1 MKVAA
6 VKGSNMDDVA
16 GIFAREFPTV
26 DGYIQV
32 GVAQGR
38 VISVDFP
45 ARPKDDARADHD
57 LLDRLGDY
65 LNGDSDAFGD
75 VTVALTLPTD
85 ERRVLEALREVPY
98 GETVTVEQLARMTAG
113 LDDSEDAD
121 RRTVRDALRE
131 NPAPLLIGDHRV
143 GNASGATPTEVAT
156 VCRRLEG
163 L

>member
-6 VKGSNMDDVA
+6 AEGVGMDDVA
-16 GIFAREFPTV
+16 GIFAREFPAV

-45 ARPKDDARADHD
+45 ARPQDDATPDHD
-57 LLDRLGDY
+57 LLNRVGAY
-65 LNGDSDAFGD
+65 LNGEHDDFRD

-98 GETVTVEQLARMTAG
+98 GEAVTAEQLARMTAG
-113 LDDSEDAD
+113 LDDEDEAD
-121 RRTVRDALRE
+121 LRTVRGALTG
-131 NPAPLLIGDHRV
+131 NPAPILIGDHRV
-143 GNASGATPTEVAT
+143 RDAPGATPVDVAAL
-156 VCRRLEG
+156 CRRVEG

>member
-6 VKGSNMDDVA
+6 AEGVGMDDVA
-16 GIFAREFPTV
+16 GIFASEFPAV

-38 VISVDFP
+38 VISLDFP
-45 ARPKDDARADHD
+45 ARPQDDASPSHD
-57 LLDRLGDY
+57 LLDRIGAY
-65 LNGDSDAFGD
+65 LNGEPDDFRD

-98 GETVTVEQLARMTAG
+98 GEAVTVAQLARMTAG
-113 LDDSEDAD
+113 LDDEDEAD
-121 RRTVRDALRE
+121 LRTVRDALVE

-143 GNASGATPTEVAT
+143 RDAPGATPGDVAAL
-156 VCRRLEG
+156 CRRVEG

>member
-6 VKGSNMDDVA
+6 VKGGNMDDVA
-16 GIFAREFPTV
+16 GIFAREFPAV

-98 GETVTVEQLARMTAG
+98 GEAVTAEQLARMTAG
-113 LDDSEDAD
+113 LDDEDETD
-121 RRTVRDALRE
+121 LRTVRDALTG
-131 NPAPLLIGDHRV
+131 NPTPLLIGDHRV
-143 GNASGATPTEVAT
+143 RDAPGATPGDVAAL
-156 VCRRLEG
+156 CRRLEG

>member
-6 VKGSNMDDVA
+6 AEGGGMDDVA
-16 GIFAREFPTV
+16 GIFAREFPAV
-26 DGYIQV
+26 DGHIQV

-45 ARPKDDARADHD
+45 ARPQDDAGPDYN
-57 LLDRLGDY
+57 LLDRVGAY
-65 LNGDSDAFGD
+65 LSGEPDNFRD

-98 GETVTVEQLARMTAG
+98 GEAVTVEQLARMTAG
-113 LDDSEDAD
+113 LDDGDEAD
-121 RRTVRDALRE
+121 LRTVREALTD
-131 NPAPLLIGDHRV
+131 NPAPILIGDHRV
-143 GNASGATPTEVAT
+143 RNASGATPSKVAAL
-156 VCRRLEG
+156 CRRVEG

>member
-6 VKGSNMDDVA
+6 TEGQGMDEVG
-16 GIFAREFPTV
+16 GIFAREFPAV

-45 ARPKDDARADHD
+45 ARPQNDAGPEYD
-57 LLDRLGDY
+57 LLDRIEAY
-65 LNGDSDAFGD
+65 LNGEPDDFRD
-75 VTVALTLPTD
+75 VTLALTLPTD

-98 GETVTVEQLARMTAG
+98 GEAVTVEQLARMTAG
-113 LDDSEDAD
+113 LDDEEAD
-121 RRTVRDALRE
+121 LRTVREALAD
-131 NPAPLLIGDHRV
+131 NPTPVLIGDHRV
-143 GNASGATPTEVAT
+143 RDASGATPAEVAA
-156 VCRRLEG
+156 VCRGVEG

>member
-6 VKGSNMDDVA
+6 VKGGNMDDVA
-16 GIFAREFPTV
+16 GIFAREFPAV

-85 ERRVLEALREVPY
+85 ERRILE
-98 GETVTVEQLARMTAG
+98 
-113 LDDSEDAD
+113 
-121 RRTVRDALRE
+121 ALRE

>member
-6 VKGSNMDDVA
+6 AEGTGMDDVA
-16 GIFAREFPTV
+16 GIFAREFPAV
-26 DGYIQV
+26 DGHVQI

-45 ARPKDDARADHD
+45 TRPQDDARPDHD
-57 LLDRLGDY
+57 ILDRLGAY
-65 LNGDSDAFGD
+65 LNGEPDDFQD

-98 GETVTVEQLARMTAG
+98 GETVTVEQLVRMTAG
-113 LDDSEDAD
+113 LDDEEEAD
-121 RRTVRDALRE
+121 LQTVRDALRG
-131 NPAPLLIGDHRV
+131 NPAPILIGDHRV
-143 GNASGATPTEVAT
+143 RDASGATPSAVAT
-156 VCRRLEG
+156 VCRRVEG